1 MIAIALA
8 LLGAAIAGGGCTNAG
23 YYTQSVRGHLKLM
36 SAREPIDEVVAD
48 PATPEA
54 LKARLLR
61 VLDARDFAVT
71 ELKLPDNGSY
81 RSYAD
86 LGRPYVLWNVVAA
99 PEFSVD
105 PKSWC
110 FLFVGCVSYRG
121 YFDETDARAFAARL
135 DDDGLDTYV
144 GGVAAYSTLGRFADP
159 VLNTMMHGD
168 DGAVAALLF
177 HELAHQVLY
186 VKDDSAFNEAFATV
200 VEEEGLRRWVAREP
214 DEGLLDAYR
223 QRVARTRDFAH
234 ALDTTRQ
241 RLALLYARDL
251 SEDALRA
258 GKSAEFDRLRDT
270 YDRLKEGWGGY
281 NGYDRWFAQDL
292 NNAHLAAVATYH
304 RLVPAF
310 RALMVQADYDI
321 ERFYALAEALGE
333 LPYEARHERLEDLLR
348 EPEVADR

>member
-1 MIAIALA
+1 MITAAVV
-8 LLGAAIAGGGCTNAG
+8 LLGAAIAGGGCTNVG
-23 YYTQSVRGHLKLM
+23 YYSQSVRGHLKLM
-36 SAREPIDEVVAD
+36 AAREPIDELVAD
-48 PATPEA
+48 AETPEA
-54 LKARLLR
+54 LKARLVR

-105 PKSWC
+105 PESWC

-121 YFDETDARAFAARL
+121 YFDEADARAFAADL
-135 DDDGLDTYV
+135 DEEGLDTYV

-177 HELAHQVLY
+177 HELAHQRLY

-200 VEEEGLRRWVAREP
+200 VEEEGLRRWVARQP
-214 DEGLLDAYR
+214 DEGLLTSYR
-223 QRVARTRDFAH
+223 QRVARTQDFAQ
-234 ALDTTRQ
+234 ALSTTRQ
-241 RLALLYARDL
+241 RLALLYDREL
-251 SEDALRA
+251 SHDAMRA
-258 GKSAEFDRLRDT
+258 GKAAEFERLRAT
-270 YDRLKEGWGGY
+270 YGTLKEGWGGY
-281 NGYDRWFAQDL
+281 DGYDRWFAQDL

-310 RALMVQADYDI
+310 RALLVQADHDI
-321 ERFYALAEALGE
+321 ERFYALADELGE
-333 LPYEARHERLEDLLR
+333 LPHETRHERLDALLR
-348 EPEVADR
+348 DPEAAGR